1 MNPFYYTSRTYRN
14 HLYSHDL
21 ISFEVKV
28 RETDLFISAECDLT
42 EYARQSVMRFRSNI
56 EEYARVH
63 KGFIKS
69 FQPIQDDNLAPPIIR
84 DMIKASKAANVGPM
98 AAVAGAMAQFVAK
111 DLEAKSSQVIVEN
124 GGDIYANTKDNLR
137 VGIFAAESLL
147 SNKLAL
153 KIKAEDMPMGICTS
167 SATVGHSVSLGKAD
181 AVCVLSK
188 SATLADAAASAIGN
202 LVKKATDI
210 KQAIET
216 GSRIEGVLG
225 IVIVIGKNMG
235 AYGIVE
241 FE

>member
-1 MNPFYYTSRTYRN
+1 
-14 HLYSHDL
+14 
-21 ISFEVKV
+21 
-28 RETDLFISAECDLT
+28 
-42 EYARQSVMRFRSNI
+42 
-56 EEYARVH
+56 
-63 KGFIKS
+63 
-69 FQPIQDDNLAPPIIR
+69 
-84 DMIKASKAANVGPM
+84 
-98 AAVAGAMAQFVAK
+98 VAK

-124 GGDIYANTKDNLR
+124 GGDIYTNTKDNLR
-137 VGIFAAESLL
+137 VGIFAAESPL
-147 SNKLAL
+147 SNKLVL

-181 AVCVLSK
+181 AVCVLSR
-188 SATLADAAASAIGN
+188 SAALADAAASAIGN

-210 KQAIET
+210 KRAIEI